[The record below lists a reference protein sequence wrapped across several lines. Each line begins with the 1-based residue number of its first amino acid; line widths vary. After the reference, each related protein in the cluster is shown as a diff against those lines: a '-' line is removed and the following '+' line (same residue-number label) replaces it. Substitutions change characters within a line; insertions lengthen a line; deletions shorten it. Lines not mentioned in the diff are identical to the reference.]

1 MIANG
6 WPTTETVHARRS
18 RVASMIDD
26 VDFLFRWSGDERL
39 RGKSISM
46 LHSDPNFCAYFGET
60 GRDLTDEALRWLM
73 ERGGLG
79 GGCNRPTL
87 EWAEPRD
94 STGTRDER
102 TNITMTEGECLL
114 FTPV

>member
-18 RVASMIDD
+18 RVTSMIDD

-46 LHSDPNFCAYFGET
+46 LHRDPNFCAYFGET
-60 GRDLTDEALRWLM
+60 GRDLTDEALRWLT

-79 GGCNRPTL
+79 GGRNRPTL
-87 EWAEPRD
+87 E
-94 STGTRDER
+94 
-102 TNITMTEGECLL
+102 
-114 FTPV
+114 